1 VTGTVALF
9 KSSYVHRR
17 SLALAC
23 VGAKARDAK
32 IMGLE
37 RPFSGFLM
45 PVNRR
50 PVDNLWKSL
59 GLAGGLET
67 QDVVFSRCK
76 NKTDSKSKYIP

>member
-1 VTGTVALF
+1 M
-9 KSSYVHRR
+9 SSYAHRR
-17 SLALAC
+17 SPALAF

-45 PVNRR
+45 PVNRP
-50 PVDNLWKSL
+50 PVDNLWKNL

-67 QDVVFSRCK
+67 QDVVFSHCE
-76 NKTDSKSKYIP
+76 NKTDSKSN